1 MQRLSSLIRDI
12 TITDWVNINQ
22 LFGALIATLPI
33 LIFSLLQRGNF
44 YLSGCV
50 IATAFF
56 YIFAVEEQWW
66 KVGVVIGISYCY
78 MMAFLYWGALSLV
91 VYYGLIISVS
101 FLPVILRVA
110 TIKKS
115 SGLYAVV
122 AILFF
127 SMPLIDQS
135 IHHTLTDFHLLFI
148 VSILPAGL
156 IFLCTQRYKRVTE
169 ERVDISWRENLA
181 ECLALAMSLVLSML
195 VVISVGQPVTPML
208 IWSCLVIN
216 SCQFSF
222 AKNKFL
228 DRFLPGITGVV
239 IGYGLGFL
247 VQGNSV
253 VFYLASLL
261 TLLSLVAAKH
271 YRNGFFLRC
280 VCFPLSICAASQS
293 DGVIWERV
301 LDIILGGTL
310 GLLAVFICH
319 KICKVKQY

>member
-1 MQRLSSLIRDI
+1 MQRLSSLVRDI
-12 TITDWVNINQ
+12 KITDWVNINQ
-22 LFGALIATLPI
+22 LLGALVATLPI
-33 LIFSLLQRGNF
+33 LIFSLLKRDDF

-78 MMAFLYWGALSLV
+78 MLAFLYWGAISIV

-127 SMPLIDQS
+127 SMPIIEQPVQ
-135 IHHTLTDFHLLFI
+135 HNLTDFHLLFI
-148 VSILPAGL
+148 VSTLPAGL
-156 IFLCTQRYKRVTE
+156 LFLCTQRYKRVTD
-169 ERVDISWRENLA
+169 ERVDIPWRENLA
-181 ECLALAMSLVLSML
+181 ECLALAMSLAVSML
-195 VVISVGQPVTPML
+195 AVISVGQPVTPML

-239 IGYGLGFL
+239 IGYCLGFW

-253 VFYLASLL
+253 IFYLASLL
-261 TLLSLVAAKH
+261 TLLSLVAAKQ
-271 YRNGFFLRC
+271 YRSGFFLRC

-293 DGVIWERV
+293 DGVILERV
-301 LDIILGGTL
+301 FDIILGGTL
-310 GLLAVFICH
+310 GLFAVFVCH
-319 KICKVKQY
+319 RLCKVK